1 VAPRRIDTE
10 IDRLYQLPPDEFTA
24 ARNALAKDAG
34 ADRAEIRGLTK
45 PPLAAWA
52 VNQIYWKQRDVYD
65 ALIAASTE
73 LRKLHKAIL
82 AGRQADIREAGRAH
96 DAAAE
101 AALKAAL
108 GILRD
113 EGHPTTD
120 STRQALMTTLRALPA
135 DDPPGRLTR
144 TLQPGGFE
152 MLAGLSIS
160 ATKPAARSAGERT
173 VVDKKG
179 PGRKAEAEPKSS
191 RTAAQPPA
199 SPTKADQRKAAQ
211 AEAAQARAA
220 REAAAQA
227 VREAEQAVR
236 REQFEAARMTRDA
249 TKADRQVEEAR
260 EALESAQ
267 EALERAEADA
277 LKAAR
282 LRDAAVARAKESEQ
296 ALDAARAA
304 ARKT

>member
-1 VAPRRIDTE
+1 MPPRRLDTE

-34 ADRAEIRGLTK
+34 ADRTEIRALTK

-52 VNQIYWKQRDVYD
+52 VNQIFWKQRDLYD

-73 LRKLHKAIL
+73 LRKLHKAVL
-82 AGRQADIREAGRAH
+82 AGRQVDIREAGRAH

-108 GILRD
+108 GILSD
-113 EGHPTTD
+113 EGHPATD

-135 DDPPGRLTR
+135 DDPPGRLTQ

-160 ATKPAARSAGERT
+160 GTKPAARSVPDRT
-173 VVDKKG
+173 IVDKKDTA
-179 PGRKAEAEPKSS
+179 RKAEAAPKSS
-191 RTAAQPPA
+191 RTAAQPVVP
-199 SPTKADQRKAAQ
+199 PTKADQRKAAQ
-211 AEAAQARAA
+211 VEAARARAA

-227 VREAEQAVR
+227 VREAEQVVR

-260 EALESAQ
+260 EALEAARQ
-267 EALERAEADA
+267 ALQRAEADA
-277 LKAAR
+277 LTAAR
-282 LRDAAVARAKESEQ
+282 QRDAAVARAKESER
-296 ALDAARAA
+296 ALDTARAA

>member
-1 VAPRRIDTE
+1 VARRIDAE

-52 VNQIYWKQRDVYD
+52 VNQIYWKERGVYD

-101 AALKAAL
+101 EALKAGL

-113 EGHPTTD
+113 QGHPTTD
-120 STRQALMTTLRALPA
+120 ATRQALMTTLRALPA

-160 ATKPAARSAGERT
+160 ATKPAARSAAERT

-179 PGRKAEAEPKSS
+179 SGRKAEAAPQSS
-191 RTAAQPPA
+191 RTAAQQPA
-199 SPTKADQRKAAQ
+199 SLTKADQRKAAQ

-236 REQFEAARMTRDA
+236 REQFEAARTTRDA
-249 TKADRQVEEAR
+249 TKAERQVEEAR

-267 EALERAEADA
+267 QALERAEADA

-282 LRDAAVARAKESEQ
+282 QRDAAVARAKESER
-296 ALDAARAA
+296 ALDAARAT